1 VRRLKGFRRRQAAIL
16 CCTALLLLSTGC
28 RKAAEKETAPAGQV
42 VPAQPAVRSVLLLV
56 VDTLPAHTLHCYGE
70 ERQTSPAID
79 KLAGRGVLF
88 ERVYA
93 ASNWTVPS
101 TASFLTSLYPLE
113 HGAGMSGEIH
123 QLSGKNPPN
132 RLALR
137 FRTLA
142 EILSK
147 QGIATAMFSANPYL
161 GAGLQQGY
169 EKHVIQRMSA
179 EALTDQTLSWLQTH
193 AELPFFIHLQ
203 YMDLHIPVEP
213 PAEFA
218 GLFARPG
225 DDMQDP
231 SLAYWRFQKGVN
243 LEGDVYESYRRRRI
257 AIHDGAMRYID
268 SQISRLLSEL
278 EKLGCLKHTI
288 VIITSD
294 HGEEFW
300 EHAAEEKALGNDPR
314 DIYGVG
320 HGHAMY
326 EELLRVPLIFSGPGI
341 RSDVRITQTAGL
353 LDLAPTILDL
363 LGFPLPAGMHG
374 ISLLPQLR
382 QVSRD
387 ESSSSRIFLAQSP
400 AYGPDSTAL
409 ILGNNKLIH
418 RGDGIDLLFDLD
430 SDPGEHENL
439 SRSDSKRLE
448 TLLAKMKEIEKEL
461 TPAGSGEKLEMDAS
475 TEEQLRTLGYIE

>member
-1 VRRLKGFRRRQAAIL
+1 VRRLTRSRRLPAAIL
-16 CCTALLLLSTGC
+16 CCTSLLLFAGC
-28 RKAAEKETAPAGQV
+28 RNSPQKETIPAKRV
-42 VPAQPAVRSVLLLV
+42 TPESQPARSVLLLV

-70 ERQTSPAID
+70 QRQTSPAID
-79 KLAGRGVLF
+79 ELAGRGVLF

-113 HGAGMSGEIH
+113 HGAGMSGKIH
-123 QLSGKNPPN
+123 HLSGKNPPN
-132 RLALR
+132 RLADR
-137 FRTLA
+137 FQTLA

-147 QGIATAMFSANPYL
+147 RGIATAMFSANPYL

-179 EALTDQTLSWLQTH
+179 KALTDQTLDWLHTH
-193 AELPFFIHLQ
+193 AGSPFFVHLQ

-213 PAEFA
+213 PPEFA

-225 DDMQDP
+225 DDMKDP
-231 SLAYWRFQKGVN
+231 SLAYWRFQKGMN
-243 LEGDVYESYRRRRI
+243 LEGEVFESYRRRRI

-268 SQISRLLSEL
+268 SQISRLLSGL
-278 EKLGCLKHTI
+278 EDLGCLKNTVVI
-288 VIITSD
+288 VTSD

-300 EHAAEEKALGNDPR
+300 EHAAEEKAFGNDPR

-326 EELLRVPLIFSGPGI
+326 EELLRVPLIFSGAGI
-341 RSDVRITQTAGL
+341 RPHVSITKTAGL

-363 LGFPLPAGMHG
+363 LGFPIPADMHG

-382 QVSRD
+382 HASRD
-387 ESSSSRIFLAQSP
+387 EGSSSRIFLAQSP

-409 ILGNNKLIH
+409 ISGNNKLIH
-418 RGDGIDLLFDLD
+418 RVDGIDLLFDLK
-430 SDPGEHENL
+430 SDPGEHTDL
-439 SRSDSKRLE
+439 SHSDSKRLE
-448 TLLAKMKEIEKEL
+448 TLLAKMKKIEAEL
-461 TPAGSGEKLEMDAS
+461 TPAGSGKKLKMDAS